1 MKDRYQDVHPVYSD
15 IDKELAVKQLF
26 GLAELIEDND
36 NDVIRGNLTVKHII
50 ALEKMTK
57 HCILYCRNTRKALA
71 NEGWLRFGPIVTK
84 TLKMVN
90 GSTIAINVNDTIDP
104 LHSVS
109 KNPFFQ

>member
-15 IDKELAVKQLF
+15 IDKELAVKQLY
-26 GLAELIEDND
+26 GLAEIIVDND
-36 NDVIRGNLTVKHII
+36 EDVIRGNLSVKHII

-71 NEGWLRFGPIVTK
+71 KQGWLRFGPIVTK

-90 GSTIAINVNDTIDP
+90 GSTIDIDINNPDP
-104 LHSVS
+104 LHAI
-109 KNPFFQ
+109 